1 MTVPDQDSVV
11 ILIANRLFGAWPSV
25 DIHRQLDSFSSIEF
39 TAPFEADRKEFR
51 DTFRPFSFK
60 SVEVRVA
67 TILGATPETIFK
79 GTMIGINPE
88 ADPNK
93 SVVSVTAYA
102 LPAVLNDV
110 NAPASAMPI
119 EFAGLS
125 LKEISK
131 HLAALFAL
139 DVEFGN
145 DDGPIFDKAKL
156 DIDRG
161 LFDFLTEL
169 SGQRNLVIT
178 DTPDGK
184 LLFWQSIAAGNP
196 VARLKEGE
204 QPVTAVRATFDPQN
218 YFSEV
223 TGFATA
229 RKGRKGKSARKGSK
243 FTEQNPRLTTTLRP
257 MSFNVNDAD
266 DAGVPEATKAKLGRM
281 LANSSSYQ
289 VDVGTW
295 RDPAGNLWEP
305 NTTITLLAPDA
316 MIYGESEFLI
326 RSVSLHQDKDNS
338 SATLGLVLPGA
349 FSGTIPDS
357 YPWDE

>member
-11 ILIANRLFGAWPSV
+11 ILIANRVFGAWPSV
-25 DIHRQLDSFSSIEF
+25 DIHRQMDSFSSIEF
-39 TAPFEADRKEFR
+39 TAPFESDRKEFR
-51 DTFRPFSFK
+51 DTFRPFTFK

-67 TILGATPETIFK
+67 KILGAKPETIFK

-110 NAPASAMPI
+110 NAPASAVPI

-125 LKEISK
+125 LTEI
-131 HLAALFAL
+131 ARATAGPFDL
-139 DVEFGN
+139 DVVFRN
-145 DDGPIFDKAKL
+145 NDGPIFDKAKL
-156 DIDRG
+156 DVDRG

-169 SGQRNLVIT
+169 AGQRNLVIT
-178 DTPDGK
+178 DTPDGE

-196 VARLKEGE
+196 VARLKEGA

-229 RKGRKGKSARKGSK
+229 RKKRKGKPARKGSK
-243 FTEQNPRLTTTLRP
+243 FTEQNPRLTTSLRP

-266 DAGVPEATKAKLGRM
+266 DAGVPEATRAKLGRM
-281 LANSSSYQ
+281 MANTAAYT
-289 VDVGTW
+289 VEVGTW
-295 RDPAGNLWEP
+295 RDPDGNLWEP

-316 MIYGESEFLI
+316 MVYTESEFLV
-326 RSVSLHQDKDNS
+326 RSVTLHQDKENS

-349 FSGTIPDS
+349 FSGEIPDS
-357 YPWDE
+357 FPWDE